1 MHTSVKCKTGVDIW
15 DVQTSLKTKLRNTKM
30 NRVTSYVQ
38 AISQS
43 PPNPTQQDCKLRAG
57 GNARLQSVK
66 VARSSKLQS
75 KARLRKTKQRLQC
88 LQSSV
93 LQPVYIHTSSM
104 SDIFYMNL
112 RKSTS
117 FDLTKVGAGWKEGRQ
132 LQSKAGSQD
141 TIRLGLP
148 VVCIFTKQ

>member
-1 MHTSVKCKTGVDIW
+1 
-15 DVQTSLKTKLRNTKM
+15 M
-30 NRVTSYVQ
+30 NRVTSYVH

-88 LQSSV
+88 LQSRV

-117 FDLTKVGAGWKEGRQ
+117 FDLSMVGAGWKEGRQ
-132 LQSKAGSQD
+132 LQSKAESSQVPRPSCVEGNQVSWG
-141 TIRLGLP
+141 T
-148 VVCIFTKQ
+148 